1 LSWFL
6 QNPGPQIN
14 SAESC
19 TRIPAFAEATAVKA
33 RTCPQYK
40 SCTPAEAGQAI
51 HIAGPLALICAA
63 IWASDGHFISL
74 QDRFAT
80 MTTLEL
86 KTLLIHRISEINDI
100 SFLRAIKTILDTK
113 TESGVIQLTQDQLDD
128 IIESKKEIEKGMFVE
143 NSVLDKQVHQW
154 LSVK

>member
-1 LSWFL
+1 
-6 QNPGPQIN
+6 
-14 SAESC
+14 
-19 TRIPAFAEATAVKA
+19 
-33 RTCPQYK
+33 
-40 SCTPAEAGQAI
+40 
-51 HIAGPLALICAA
+51 
-63 IWASDGHFISL
+63 
-74 QDRFAT
+74 
-80 MTTLEL
+80 MTTFEL

-143 NSVLDKQVHQW
+143 NSVLDKQVRRW